1 MAAIRGVG
9 IPSIGDSTT
18 PKRARAQPPQQMLRT
33 HMDGRKS
40 GFDAYAIPMLKGFL
54 HPTTEFSVTIKGYR
68 VN

>member
-1 MAAIRGVG
+1 M
-9 IPSIGDSTT
+9 DS
-18 PKRARAQPPQQMLRT
+18 
-33 HMDGRKS
+33 RKS